1 MGNFNIVNSVL
12 NVQYEYKNDALKIAG
27 NYNQGAE
34 TKTVKSI
41 NGSIFRLG
49 ETQET
54 YIGNFS
60 GADRDGEMRYSFS
73 EIPSKDADAILEAVS
88 EIEQYVTAVD
98 EKESAA

>member
-1 MGNFNIVNSVL
+1 MGKLSIINSVL
-12 NVQYEYKNDALKIAG
+12 NVQYEYKNEALKIAG
-27 NYNQGAE
+27 NYNQDAE

-73 EIPSKDADAILEAVS
+73 EIASKDADAILEAVG
-88 EIEQYVTAVD
+88 EIEQYIIAAD
-98 EKESAA
+98 EEESAA